1 MTVKLNVIKNEDVG
15 NILGI
20 NLVTLLYL
28 VKLKSD
34 DKNTVNKIEEEHSN
48 IFKLLEDYNDVF
60 NGNGK
65 L

>member
-34 DKNTVNKIEEEHSN
+34 DKIR
-48 IFKLLEDYNDVF
+48 
-60 NGNGK
+60 
-65 L
+65 